1 MKPSPRRGSHVN
13 RKTSH
18 PTGNLSGF
26 ASKCGPKWKWWL
38 LWMGRWSQ
46 RRVLQTLENEQLAF
60 ETGWHS
66 NSRILFLWLQN
77 HQNPG
82 WITED
87 THGAHGICIES
98 WALFAF
104 VSRVL
109 WGSMLCKC
117 HQMSRFVS
125 PFLVILF
132 QSFTGICSSKSFI
145 IHDVCFESLITS
157 NHYII
162 VMIAVPHIKFTN
174 KKQLWISLQGHTSN
188 LRRFVPRCRFRELQG
203 WGSWF
208 FSKLSSYHDFC
219 LRSARWHGT
228 NSRCFYCWERFRN
241 VGGAF
246 GRKGWSQVCQLPS
259 FFSKNSSQPRC
270 PKKTSV
276 RGIKFLVR
284 GGVGWQ
290 NMTWSAASRPMKTD
304 TLFYFCKISWPH
316 PTLLKW

>member
-1 MKPSPRRGSHVN
+1 
-13 RKTSH
+13 
-18 PTGNLSGF
+18 
-26 ASKCGPKWKWWL
+26 
-38 LWMGRWSQ
+38 
-46 RRVLQTLENEQLAF
+46 
-60 ETGWHS
+60 
-66 NSRILFLWLQN
+66 
-77 HQNPG
+77 
-82 WITED
+82 
-87 THGAHGICIES
+87 
-98 WALFAF
+98 
-104 VSRVL
+104 
-109 WGSMLCKC
+109 
-117 HQMSRFVS
+117 MSRFVS

-132 QSFTGICSSKSFI
+132 QSFTDICCSKSFI

-174 KKQLWISLQGHTSN
+174 KKQLWISLQGHISN

-270 PKKTSV
+270 PKKRPWEESS
-276 RGIKFLVR
+276 FLWE

-290 NMTWSAASRPMKTD
+290 NMTWSAA
-304 TLFYFCKISWPH
+304 
-316 PTLLKW
+316 